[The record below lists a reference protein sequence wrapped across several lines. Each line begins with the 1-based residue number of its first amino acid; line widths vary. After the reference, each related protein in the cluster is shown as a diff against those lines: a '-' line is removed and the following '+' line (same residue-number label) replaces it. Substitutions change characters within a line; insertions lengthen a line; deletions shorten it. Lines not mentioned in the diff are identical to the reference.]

1 MAEKKQET
9 SDSQQ
14 GSKVSEWARKTLLS
28 GLGAVFLTE
37 EGIMSALS
45 EMKLPKNVI
54 TAALSQAERTKRE
67 ISGLIAHEVK
77 EFLGKIE
84 LDQIIRKVLE
94 GQRIEISA
102 SISFSDNKKEKKAAQ
117 GAARRRKKTTIP

>member
-1 MAEKKQET
+1 MVQKKQEI
-9 SDSQQ
+9 DGQGQ
-14 GSKVSEWARKTLLS
+14 GSKVSEWAKKTLLS

-45 EMKLPKNVI
+45 DMKLPKNVI
-54 TAALSQAERTKRE
+54 TAALSQAERTKKE

-84 LDQIIRKVLE
+84 LDQIIRKVLA

-102 SISFSDNKKEKKAAQ
+102 SISFSDNKKEKKAAPR
-117 GAARRRKKTTIP
+117 AARRSKKTTSP